1 MSGLNSAALDNLLST
16 LKDMNRSIRPHPNGL
31 NGTDANNT
39 FTPLHSALSA
49 VTKPYEPPTIKPMD
63 FDSDIAP
70 NATLER
76 ILVEGYGAVKHME
89 DPRPGIPSWSVS
101 RGTMEVETRL
111 GVRSGS
117 YGQHFD
123 TGILEDHFET
133 LLGAASNQ
141 TFWQHS
147 IRETVDEISEG
158 KRRRWTYSQPE
169 KEPGRWVPDTTWIQK
184 TMINQ
189 ANPKSEWNDI
199 NSMPYDCR
207 TALSLEK
214 IVAAPF
220 DSTSLTDTQATTLRY
235 KRTHL
240 FKPIKKGLL
249 TQEPAPIL
257 DEKFIV
263 DGMCESDTPNAWTF
277 ELSRVVTI
285 ELAYNQQ
292 KTKRLI
298 KSQSC
303 RYEAEFELIAPLR
316 CAGVPAWCHQ
326 VLRQLHWLVNTVVLP
341 NVRTV
346 SRNVLDDL
354 SAEKI
359 DLTEEGNLCAYFW
372 KILSAKQTSLNP
384 FVEHGRNNKPPP
396 FPGTLP
402 QACSRRHVIE
412 TLSSDTDKFM
422 VVEKT
427 DGIRFWMI
435 LEQSG
440 RLLVW
445 ERSGTIYRLATA
457 QFEVTHPVWKSM
469 YDSHMFPMVVDGE
482 IVSDIRNSSAGLAYY
497 VFDALVIGGAIPA
510 NEPLESRLESVD
522 VFVNFLTSCLNSTGN
537 FPKARL
543 PFKVFAKKYYPLS
556 KIRDLRASIRNELK
570 TGIPEVDDASDWIYL
585 DTINGHIHRNDGLV
599 FVKADIPYYDV
610 TFPQLKW
617 KRTSDQT
624 VDFNYEVFSTSS
636 RSRDC
641 EFHIKTANGG
651 MTTILNDI
659 RKINSD
665 DWARLQR
672 DIRLTQ
678 RASSRRGYERDRN
691 GMRVIVEMS
700 YAPNLGYWVYRKL
713 RPEKRMPNSLMTAI
727 DTFERQAEA
736 MHIDELVAHF

>member
-1 MSGLNSAALDNLLST
+1 
-16 LKDMNRSIRPHPNGL
+16 MNRPARPHPMGS
-31 NGTDANNT
+31 DANST
-39 FTPLHSALSA
+39 FTPLHASLSA
-49 VTKPYEPPTIKPMD
+49 VPKPYEAPSQKSMD
-63 FDSDIAP
+63 VDSDIAP

-76 ILVEGYGAVKHME
+76 IFVEGYGAVKHME

-111 GVRSGS
+111 GVRSGN
-117 YGQHFD
+117 YGQYFD

-133 LLGAASNQ
+133 LLETSSSQ
-141 TFWQHS
+141 SFWRHT
-147 IRETVDEISEG
+147 IRETVDEIYEG
-158 KRRRWTYSQPE
+158 KRRRWTYASPSGTVDDGA
-169 KEPGRWVPDTTWIQK
+169 KTWIADSTWIQK

-189 ANPKSEWNDI
+189 ANPKTEWTDI
-199 NSMPYDCR
+199 NVMTYDCR

-220 DSTSLTDTQATTLRY
+220 VSSTLAETKATTLRY

-240 FKPIKKGLL
+240 FVPLNKG
-249 TQEPAPIL
+249 TQELAAPL
-257 DEKFIV
+257 DEKYIV
-263 DGMCESDTPNAWTF
+263 DGQCESDTPNAWTF

-298 KSQSC
+298 KAQSC
-303 RYEAEFELIAPLR
+303 RYEAEFELMAPLR
-316 CAGVPAWCHQ
+316 CAGVPAWCYQ
-326 VLRQLHWLVNTVVLP
+326 VLRQLHWLISTVVMP

-359 DLTEEGNLCAYFW
+359 DLNEESNLCAYFW
-372 KILSAKQTSLNP
+372 KTLSAKQTSLNP
-384 FVEHGRNNKPPP
+384 FVEHGRNGKPPP

-402 QACSRRHVIE
+402 QACSRRHVID
-412 TLSSDTDKFM
+412 TLASDTDKFM

-427 DGIRFWMI
+427 DGMRFWMI

-440 RLLVW
+440 RLLIW
-445 ERSGTIYRLATA
+445 ERSGTIYRLSTA

-469 YDSHMFPMVVDGE
+469 YDAHMFPMVVDGE
-482 IVSDIRNSSAGLAYY
+482 IVSDIRHSSSAGLAYY
-497 VFDALVIGGAIPA
+497 VFDALIIGGTIAA
-510 NEPLESRLESVD
+510 NESLESRLESVD
-522 VFVNFLTSCLNSTGN
+522 TFVGFLSSCINSTGN
-537 FPKARL
+537 FPRAKL

-556 KIRDLRASIRNELK
+556 KVKELRSSIHNELK
-570 TGIPEVDDASDWIYL
+570 TGIHEVDDASDWVYV
-585 DTINGHIHRNDGLV
+585 DGINGHIHRNDGLI

-610 TFPQLKW
+610 SFPQLKW

-624 VDFNYEVFSTSS
+624 VDFNYEVYSSSS
-636 RSRDC
+636 RSREC

-659 RKINSD
+659 GKINPD
-665 DWARLQR
+665 DWTRLQR

-678 RASSRRGYERDRN
+678 RASSKRGYERDRTN
-691 GMRVIVEMS
+691 TRVIVEMS

-736 MHIDELVAHF
+736 MHIDELVSHFTSE